1 MSNKKDTKR
10 EESSRQH
17 GVGGV
22 YYGGDWVDIEDC
34 ADTFLVDESKCSG
47 CQHSKQIRSAS
58 SNYQPHKVEYDVI
71 IIGAGCIGAAVARE
85 LSKTTLSVLWLESAD
100 DVR

>member
-1 MSNKKDTKR
+1 MSKAEMKR
-10 EESSRQH
+10 ETRQH

-34 ADTFLVDESKCSG
+34 ADTFLVDSKKCSG
-47 CQHSKQIRSAS
+47 CKSKHNPKQVRSAS
-58 SNYQPHKVEYDVI
+58 SNYNPHKVEYDVI

-85 LSKTTLSVLWLESAD
+85 LSKTTLQVLWLESAD